1 MKYDDAEYYFLEFET
16 ELPNENGGRHI
27 GLFLEWAI
35 LRGLAG
41 EAFADVADALRTG
54 TTTGFDL
61 LFDRCDGKLLDGD
74 LNEEGNAFAA
84 ACYARFVLKDFIEA
98 MNCAPD
104 ASVDAIFGADLTP
117 QRHARVLWQ
126 LDRRYAEWRRG
137 FGFPPRSEVLERLVA
152 ALQPVFE
159 AARFPRVAPSV
170 WSEIAEVAS
179 FERTLGDAVQRVD
192 LYAVDDPEWFHGVRL
207 ECTLHVPAL
216 YDAILR
222 EKTADQGGAITS
234 LQVSAEVPLA
244 WLADGWTG
252 PMQDYRRDQAGFW
265 VFREDDLAPLS
276 VWLAARVKTAL
287 LPLLR
292 GLDGIDGL
300 ALVHG
305 SRPMSA
311 SPLYQP
317 NDPYPALLAAEMAK
331 HPRLRGMLDDT
342 EAAILALAPRARS
355 RDQDGAL
362 ALIPRLRDRARGW
375 MP

>member
-16 ELPNENGGRHI
+16 DLPNENGGRHI

-41 EAFADVADALRTG
+41 EAFADAGEALRAG
-54 TTTGFDL
+54 TTTGVDL
-61 LFDRCDGKLLDGD
+61 LFGRCDGKLLDAD
-74 LNEEGNAFAA
+74 LGEEGNAFAA
-84 ACYARFVLKDFIEA
+84 ARYERFMLKDFIEA

-104 ASVDAIFGADLTP
+104 ASVDAIFGADLTS

-137 FGFPPRSEVLERLVA
+137 FGFPARADMLERLVA
-152 ALQPVFE
+152 ALQPAFD

-170 WSEIAEVAS
+170 WSQIADVAS

-207 ECTLHVPAL
+207 ECTLHVPAV

-222 EKTADQGGAITS
+222 EKTEDQGGVTS
-234 LQVSAEVPLA
+234 LQASADVPFA
-244 WLADGWTG
+244 RLADGWTG
-252 PMQDYRRDQAGFW
+252 PVQDYRRDQAGFW
-265 VFREDDLAPLS
+265 VFREDDLAPLLA
-276 VWLAARVKTAL
+276 WLAARVKTFA

-292 GLDGIDGL
+292 GLDGVDAL
-300 ALVHG
+300 ALAYG
-305 SRPMSA
+305 TAPMSA
-311 SPLYQP
+311 SPLHRP
-317 NDPYPALLAAEMAK
+317 HDPYPALLAAEMAK
-331 HPRLRGMLDDT
+331 HPRLRGMLDET
-342 EAAILALAPRARS
+342 EAAILALEPRARS

-362 ALIPRLRDRARGW
+362 ALVPRLRDRARGW

>member
-1 MKYDDAEYYFLEFET
+1 MKYDDAEYYFLDFET
-16 ELPNENGGRHI
+16 DLPNENGGRHI

-41 EAFADVADALRTG
+41 EGFAGDAGALRAG
-54 TTTGFDL
+54 TANGLDL
-61 LFDRCDGKLLDGD
+61 LFDRCDGKLLDDD

-84 ACYARFVLKDFIEA
+84 ACYERFVLKDFIEA
-98 MNCAPD
+98 MNCPAD

-137 FGFPPRSEVLERLVA
+137 FGFPARAEVLGRLVA
-152 ALQPVFE
+152 ALQPVLE
-159 AARFPRVAPSV
+159 AARFLRVEPSL
-170 WSEIAEVAS
+170 WSQVADVAS

-192 LYAVDDPEWFHGVRL
+192 LHAVDDPEWFHGVRL

-216 YDAILR
+216 YEAIVR
-222 EKTADQGGAITS
+222 EKTEDQGDVTS
-234 LQVSAEVPLA
+234 LQCSAELPFA
-244 WLADGWTG
+244 RLADGWTG
-252 PMQDYRRDQAGFW
+252 PVQDYRRDQAGFW
-265 VFREDDLAPLS
+265 VFREDDLAPLLA
-276 VWLAARVKTAL
+276 WLAARMETFV

-300 ALVHG
+300 ALAHG
-305 SRPMSA
+305 ARPMSA
-311 SPLYQP
+311 SPLHLP
-317 NDPYPALLAAEMAK
+317 HDPYPALLAAEMAR
-331 HPRLRGMLDDT
+331 HPRLRGLLDET

-355 RDQDGAL
+355 RDQAGAL

>member
-1 MKYDDAEYYFLEFET
+1 MKYDDAEYYFLNFET
-16 ELPNENGGRHI
+16 DLPNENGGRHI

-41 EAFADVADALRTG
+41 EAFADAADALRAG
-54 TTTGFDL
+54 TTTGVDL

-74 LNEEGNAFAA
+74 LGEEGNAFAA
-84 ACYARFVLKDFIEA
+84 ACYERFVLDDFVEA

-104 ASVDAIFGADLTP
+104 AGLDAIFGADLTP

-137 FGFPPRSEVLERLVA
+137 FGFPARTGMLERLVE

-159 AARFPRVAPSV
+159 AARFVRVAPSL
-170 WSEIAEVAS
+170 WSQVAEVAS

-192 LYAVDDPEWFHGVRL
+192 LHAVDDPEWFHGVRL

-222 EKTADQGGAITS
+222 EKTEDQGGVTS
-234 LQVSAEVPLA
+234 LQSSADVPFARLA
-244 WLADGWTG
+244 EGWTG
-252 PMQDYRRDQAGFW
+252 PVQDYRRDQAGFW
-265 VFREDDLAPLS
+265 VFREDDLAPLLA
-276 VWLAARVKTAL
+276 WLAARVKTFV

-292 GLDGIDGL
+292 GLDGVEGL
-300 ALVHG
+300 ALAHG
-305 SRPMSA
+305 TRPMSA
-311 SPLYQP
+311 SSLHRPQ
-317 NDPYPALLAAEMAK
+317 DPYPALLAAEMAK
-331 HPRLRGMLDDT
+331 HPRLRGMLDET
-342 EAAILALAPRARS
+342 EAAILALAPHARS

>member
-16 ELPNENGGRHI
+16 DLPNENGGRHI
-27 GLFLEWAI
+27 GLFLAWAI

-41 EAFADVADALRTG
+41 EGFADDAAALRAGTATG
-54 TTTGFDL
+54 LDL
-61 LFDRCDGKLLDGD
+61 LFDRCDGKLLDDD
-74 LNEEGNAFAA
+74 LNEEGNAFAV
-84 ACYARFVLKDFIEA
+84 ACYERFVLDDFIEA

-137 FGFPPRSEVLERLVA
+137 FGFPSRSEMLARCVA
-152 ALQPVFE
+152 ALQPAFD
-159 AARFPRVAPSV
+159 AARFPRVASKV
-170 WSEIAEVAS
+170 WSQIADVAS
-179 FERTLGDAVQRVD
+179 FERKVGDAVQSVD
-192 LYAVDDPEWFHGVRL
+192 LYAVDDPGWFHGVRL

-216 YDAILR
+216 YDAIVR
-222 EKTADQGGAITS
+222 EKTADQSVVTS
-234 LQVSAEVPLA
+234 LQSSAEVPLA
-244 WLADGWTG
+244 RIADGWTG
-252 PMQDYRRDQAGFW
+252 PLQDYRRDQTGFW
-265 VFREDDLAPLS
+265 VFREGDLAPLLA
-276 VWLAARVKTAL
+276 WLAARVQGAL

-292 GLDGIDGL
+292 GLDGVDAL
-300 ALVHG
+300 ALAHG
-305 SRPMSA
+305 TKPMSA
-311 SPLYQP
+311 SPLHQP
-317 NDPYPALLAAEMAK
+317 RDPYPALLAAEMAK
-331 HPRLRGMLDDT
+331 HPRLRGMLDET

>member
-1 MKYDDAEYYFLEFET
+1 MKYDDAEYYFLDFET
-16 ELPNENGGRHI
+16 DLPNENGGRHI

-41 EAFADVADALRTG
+41 EEFAGDAGALRAGAATG
-54 TTTGFDL
+54 LEL
-61 LFDRCDGKLLDGD
+61 LFDRCDGKLLDDD

-84 ACYARFVLKDFIEA
+84 ACYERFVLRDFIEA
-98 MNCAPD
+98 MNCPAD

-137 FGFPPRSEVLERLVA
+137 FGFPARAAMLERLVG
-152 ALQPVFE
+152 ALQPALD

-170 WSEIAEVAS
+170 WSQTADVAS

-192 LYAVDDPEWFHGVRL
+192 LHAVDDPEWFHGVRL

-216 YDAILR
+216 YEAIVR
-222 EKTADQGGAITS
+222 EKTEDQGDVTS
-234 LQVSAEVPLA
+234 LQCSAELPFA
-244 WLADGWTG
+244 RLADGWTG
-252 PMQDYRRDQAGFW
+252 PVQDYRRDQAGFW
-265 VFREDDLAPLS
+265 VFREDDLAPLLA
-276 VWLAARVKTAL
+276 WLAARMETFV

-300 ALVHG
+300 ALAHG
-305 SRPMSA
+305 ARPMSA
-311 SPLYQP
+311 SPLHLP
-317 NDPYPALLAAEMAK
+317 HDPYPALLAAEMAR
-331 HPRLRGMLDDT
+331 HPRLRGLLDET

-355 RDQDGAL
+355 RDQTGAL